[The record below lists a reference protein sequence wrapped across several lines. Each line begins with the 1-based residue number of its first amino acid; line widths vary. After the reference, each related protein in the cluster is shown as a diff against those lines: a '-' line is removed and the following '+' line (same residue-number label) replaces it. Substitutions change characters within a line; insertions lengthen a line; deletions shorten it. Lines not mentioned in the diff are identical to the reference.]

1 MGCRG
6 PWGWWEQQGLS
17 GREPPTGALSGPVA
31 GVICGF
37 SAKSSHSPQPP
48 SDHSRPRT
56 KQPSQL
62 AAPWL
67 HSSDCGLCSPRAHV
81 GCSGGWLA
89 QLGDCP
95 SAGTPPLSARRCRNH
110 LPGACLQNEDGAP
123 GHPSPS
129 RVWLKCQPQRTGHRR
144 ACLGTRAKCWC
155 GMRAGA
161 RLVKCLLGMV

>member
-1 MGCRG
+1 MGTAGLVWEGASNMCFIRPCCRHYL
-6 PWGWWEQQGLS
+6 WLLS
-17 GREPPTGALSGPVA
+17 KKQPQ
-31 GVICGF
+31 
-37 SAKSSHSPQPP
+37 SSTTLR
-48 SDHSRPRT
+48 HSRPRT

-67 HSSDCGLCSPRAHV
+67 HSSDRGLRSPRAHV

-89 QLGDCP
+89 QPGDCP
-95 SAGTPPLSARRCRNH
+95 SAGTPPLSARCCRDH

-144 ACLGTRAKCWC
+144 ACPGTRAKCWC
-155 GMRAGA
+155 GLRAGA